1 MILINIVG
9 WFSTIF
15 SSKEHYVKRKIFAK
29 EDGCLLVHLRD

>member
-9 WFSTIF
+9 WFSTNF